1 VNMQNDTKNLNI
13 TLTNTVFLTTEI
25 SKEDKD
31 KVCSRLYNHNVKNTN
46 GLLHKPGFDIN
57 LCLKDGDTT
66 IGAILCDTFNYCMYI
81 DALWIDEKYRGYG
94 YGKELIY
101 QAERIAKD
109 NGCIFSHT
117 STFNYQSPKFYQ
129 ACGCEIFAELDNYPD
144 NITQYFLK
152 KTFKN
157 E

>member
-1 VNMQNDTKNLNI
+1 MNMENDNKKLNI
-13 TLTNTVFLTTEI
+13 TLGNNVFLTTEI

-31 KVCSRLYNHNVKNTN
+31 KVCSRLYNHNVKSTN
-46 GLLHKPGFDIN
+46 GLLQKPDADIN
-57 LCLKDGDTT
+57 LCLKDKDIT

-81 DALWIDEKYRGYG
+81 DVLWIDEKYRGYG

-109 NGCIFSHT
+109 SGCVFSHT
-117 STFNYQSPKFYQ
+117 STFSYQSPDFYQ
-129 ACGCEIFAELDNYPD
+129 ACGYEIFAKLDNYPD
-144 NITQYFLK
+144 NIIQYFLR